1 MNKIVMVDQL
11 SKTLG
16 TVKAID
22 NISFDIK
29 EGEFIAIQ
37 GPSGSGKSTL
47 LGLLAGL
54 EEPDKGNIVIA
65 DKQLTTMTED
75 ELAIFRRYNV
85 GFVFQAFNLIPTLN
99 LAENI
104 SIPLLPERIGK
115 KEIFQRA
122 QEIARNVGLSERLE
136 HYPCQLSGGEQQRV
150 AVARSLIN
158 KPKIVFADEPTGN
171 LDTNTGAQIIQ
182 LLRKLNLETGQT
194 FVLVTHDDKIAK
206 ESDRIIKLIDGRIIN
221 ENRNK

>member
-11 SKTLG
+11 SKMLG
-16 TVKAID
+16 TVRAID
-22 NISFDIK
+22 NVSFDIR
-29 EGEFIAIQ
+29 EGDFVAIQ

-65 DKQLTTMTED
+65 DKQLTAMTED
-75 ELAIFRRYNV
+75 ELAIFRRYNI

-104 SIPLLPERIGK
+104 AIPLFPERIGK

-122 QEIARNVGLSERLE
+122 QEIAKNVGLSERLE

-150 AVARSLIN
+150 AIARSLIN
-158 KPKIVFADEPTGN
+158 KPKIIFADEPTGN
-171 LDTNTGAQIIQ
+171 LDTNTGAQIIE

-206 ESDRIIKLIDGRIIN
+206 GSDRIIKLIDGRIIN
-221 ENRNK
+221 EN

>member
-150 AVARSLIN
+150 AIARSLIN